1 MAGRPPLRIGQH
13 GKMKRTNL
21 GGGVWEA
28 YCLIRDTD
36 GVIRKMQRR
45 GPADENDYRGKL
57 AEDALVEA
65 LAQRRPPSGTADEIT
80 LDTRVSMLIDRHIE
94 RLAVDGRAARTLDA
108 YRADAEKLSKFLGG
122 VRVGEATPGRLDDA
136 LRAIRAA
143 HGVTTARRARTVLS
157 GGLHL
162 AVLAGA
168 LGTNP
173 VRDVSSIRTDKKA
186 KGARALT
193 ADELRALLSKI
204 RVSDFCESRDL
215 VDPIVVFMATGMR
228 VSELLALRWED
239 YDADAGTLAVSGKV
253 ARANGQGLCRFAEPK
268 SEAGL
273 RTNPLP
279 RFAIEVL
286 DARRSRPFMGQQQTI
301 FASTAGSLR
310 DPNNFAKQWRAA
322 RDELGVPE
330 VTTHSFRKTMATLI
344 DDEGMSARV
353 GADQLGHSNVSMTQD
368 RYMTRGRVHG
378 EVAALLDR
386 IVTE

>member
-13 GKMKRTNL
+13 GKIKRTNL

-28 YCLIRDTD
+28 YCLVRDTD

-57 AEDALVEA
+57 AEDALVEG
-65 LAQRRPPSGTADEIT
+65 LAQRRPPLGTADEIT
-80 LDTRVSMLIDRHIE
+80 SDTRVSMLIDRHID

-143 HGVTTARRARTVLS
+143 HGVTTARRARTVLG

-193 ADELRALLSKI
+193 ADELRSLLSKI

-215 VDPIVVFMATGMR
+215 IDPILVFMATGMR

-239 YDADAGTLAVSGKV
+239 YDAAAGTLTVSGKV
-253 ARANGQGLCRFAEPK
+253 ARAKGNGLRRFAETK
-268 SEAGL
+268 SAASR
-273 RTNPLP
+273 RTNSLP
-279 RFAIEVL
+279 RFAIEAMN
-286 DARRSRPFMGQQQTI
+286 ARRSRPFIGQQQTI

-310 DPNNFAKQWRAA
+310 DPNNFAKQWRTA
-322 RDELGVPE
+322 RDELDMPG
-330 VTTHSFRKTMATLI
+330 VTTHSFRKTVATLI

-368 RYMTRGRVHG
+368 KYMARGRVHG

-386 IVTE
+386 TVGE

>member
-13 GKMKRTNL
+13 GKILRTNL

-28 YCLIRDTD
+28 YCLVRDTD
-36 GVIRKMQRR
+36 GVIRKLQRR

-57 AEDALVEA
+57 AEDALIEA
-65 LAQRRPPSGTADEIT
+65 LTQRRPPSGTADDIT
-80 LDTRVSMLIDRHIE
+80 LDTRVSKLIDRHIE

-108 YRADAEKLSKFLGG
+108 YRADAAKLSKFLGG
-122 VRVGEATPGRLDDA
+122 VRVGEATPGRLDEA
-136 LRAIRAA
+136 LRSIRAA

-162 AVLAGA
+162 AVLAGV
-168 LGTNP
+168 LGANP

-193 ADELRALLSKI
+193 ADELRHLLTGVRS
-204 RVSDFCESRDL
+204 SEFCESRDL

-228 VSELLALRWED
+228 ISELLALRWED
-239 YDADAGTLAVSGKV
+239 YDAVAGTLTVSGKV
-253 ARANGQGLCRFAEPK
+253 ARAKGQGLRRFPDTK
-268 SEAGL
+268 SDAGL

-279 RFAIEVL
+279 RFAIQAL
-286 DARRSRPFMGQQQTI
+286 DARRSRPFVGQHVTI

-310 DPNNFAKQWRAA
+310 DPNNFAKQWRTA
-322 RDELGVPE
+322 RAELDMPE
-330 VTTHSFRKTMATLI
+330 VTTHSFRKTVATLI
-344 DDEGMSARV
+344 DDGGMSARV

-368 RYMTRGRVHG
+368 KYMARGRVHG

-386 IVTE
+386 TVAE

>member
-13 GKMKRTNL
+13 GKIKRTNL

-28 YCLIRDTD
+28 YCLVRDTD
-36 GVIRKMQRR
+36 GVTRKMQRR

-57 AEDALVEA
+57 AEDALIEA

-80 LDTRVSMLIDRHIE
+80 SEAMVTKLVDRHID
-94 RLAVDGRAARTLDA
+94 RLVVDGRAARTIDA
-108 YRADAEKLSKFLGG
+108 YRADAEKLAKFLGG

-143 HGVTTARRARTVLS
+143 HGVTTARRARTILS

-162 AVLAGA
+162 AVLAGV

-173 VRDVSSIRTDKKA
+173 VRDVSSIRTDRKA

-193 ADELRALLSKI
+193 ADELRSLLSKI
-204 RVSDFCESRDL
+204 RASEFCDSRDL
-215 VDPIVVFMATGMR
+215 ADPIVVFMATGMR
-228 VSELLALRWED
+228 VSEMLALRWED
-239 YDADAGTLAVSGKV
+239 YDADAGTLTIAGKV
-253 ARANGQGLCRFAEPK
+253 VRANGQGLRRVADTK

-279 RFAIEVL
+279 KFAVDAL
-286 DARRSRPFMGQQQTI
+286 NARRLRPFVGQQETI
-301 FASTAGSLR
+301 FASAAGSLR
-310 DPNNFAKQWRAA
+310 DPNNFAKQWRSA
-322 RDELGVPE
+322 RVELDAPE
-330 VTTHSFRKTMATLI
+330 VTTHSFRKTVATLI
-344 DDEGMSARV
+344 DEEGMSARV

-368 RYMTRGRVHG
+368 KYMARGRVHDK
-378 EVAALLDR
+378 VAALLER
-386 IVTE
+386 TVAE